1 MSNKMRTENKMGV
14 MPVRRLILTMSTPMM
29 FSMLVQALYNIVDSI
44 FVSRIDEAALT
55 AVTLAFPMQNF
66 MIAVTGGTGV
76 GINALLSRSLG
87 EKNYERA
94 DQAACTGIILN
105 LIHYLIFLFIGLF
118 LAGPFI
124 RTQSSD
130 PLIIGYGETYL
141 RIVCIL
147 SIGVFFQIT
156 MERLLQSTG
165 RTFYNMLSQVTGVLI
180 NLVMDPALIFGLGPF
195 PALGVAGAAYA
206 TIFGQI
212 AASCLGVWLNVNK
225 NDDIRLSVAKILH
238 PDRQAAAEIYAVG
251 IPSILMMSI
260 GSVMTY
266 AMNRI
271 LIAFSSTATA
281 VFGVYFKLQ
290 SFVFMPVFGLNNG
303 VIPVLAYNFGA
314 KSRERIRQTLVFSLE
329 LALGIMIGG
338 AVVFELFPGALLSL
352 FAASDDM
359 RAIGIPA
366 LRIIALSFPVA
377 GICIVLG
384 SVFQAFSRSVFSLIV
399 SIGRQLVALIPA
411 AYLLA
416 ATGILSNVWWAF
428 PIAEIASLLL
438 SVIFFRKVYHEM
450 VEPIK

>member
-1 MSNKMRTENKMGV
+1 MSNEMRTENKMGV

-105 LIHYLIFLFIGLF
+105 IIHYLIFLFIGIF

-165 RTFYNMLSQVTGVLI
+165 RTFYSMLSQVTGVLI

-338 AVVFELFPGALLSL
+338 AAVFELFPAALLSL

>member
-165 RTFYNMLSQVTGVLI
+165 RTFYSMLSQVTGVLI

-338 AVVFELFPGALLSL
+338 AVVFELFPEALLSL

>member
-1 MSNKMRTENKMGV
+1 MSNEMRTENKMGV

-118 LAGPFI
+118 LAGTFI

-165 RTFYNMLSQVTGVLI
+165 RTFYSMLIQVTGVLI

-238 PDRQAAAEIYAVG
+238 PDINPETSKDPDLLDLWNRVSVAYKCNNLEEIEE
-251 IPSILMMSI
+251 
-260 GSVMTY
+260 
-266 AMNRI
+266 
-271 LIAFSSTATA
+271 
-281 VFGVYFKLQ
+281 LQ
-290 SFVFMPVFGLNNG
+290 
-303 VIPVLAYNFGA
+303 VLVN
-314 KSRERIRQTLVFSLE
+314 K
-329 LALGIMIGG
+329 ALGEKGIDVSKIVVPDIEEKIKKLEEKINEIITTDPYNYKFILEDKEETEQMIQD
-338 AVVFELFPGALLSL
+338 FENEKKEY
-352 FAASDDM
+352 DNY
-359 RAIGIPA
+359 
-366 LRIIALSFPVA
+366 
-377 GICIVLG
+377 
-384 SVFQAFSRSVFSLIV
+384 
-399 SIGRQLVALIPA
+399 RQELEN
-411 AYLLA
+411 
-416 ATGILSNVWWAF
+416 ILS
-428 PIAEIASLLL
+428 ELTGD
-438 SVIFFRKVYHEM
+438 
-450 VEPIK
+450 